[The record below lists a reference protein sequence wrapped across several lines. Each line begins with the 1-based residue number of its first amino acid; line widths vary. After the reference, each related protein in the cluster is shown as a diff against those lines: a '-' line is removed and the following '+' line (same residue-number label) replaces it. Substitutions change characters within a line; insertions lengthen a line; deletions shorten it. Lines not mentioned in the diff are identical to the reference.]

1 MCLILFFLFDIIN
14 WLMNERGVDNAAR
27 EAN

>member
-14 WLMNERGVDNAAR
+14 WLINERGVDNAAR

>member
-1 MCLILFFLFDIIN
+1 MCLILFFSFDIIN